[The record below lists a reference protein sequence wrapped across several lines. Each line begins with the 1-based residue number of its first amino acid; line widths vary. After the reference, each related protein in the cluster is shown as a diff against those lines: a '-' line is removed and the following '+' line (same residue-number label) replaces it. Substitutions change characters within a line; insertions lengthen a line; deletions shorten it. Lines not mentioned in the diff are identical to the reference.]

1 MLDPDIARM
10 MLRMFVLSIL
20 AAWQQILLEWVSGCY
35 LLSILAAGAQILP
48 E

>member
-10 MLRMFVLSIL
+10 MLRMLVLSIL
-20 AAWQQILLEWVSGCY
+20 AVWHQVLLEWFSGCY
-35 LLSILAAGAQILP
+35 LLSILAAGAQILL